1 MRSLTYPEGIM
12 SGDIIGTGAAGIGAA
27 AWAAKRVFGSSLDAV
42 NDALGR
48 WTEHALRN
56 VGRVV
61 ENAESK
67 IPDERR
73 DDGMPLRFA
82 MRVMNESA
90 YAESDLE
97 VEYLGGVLA
106 SGRTPSGRDDRGVVF
121 SGIVSRMSS
130 YQLRLHYVIYTTM
143 RRLYAGEQINFGYV
157 EAVEPYEIF
166 IPSYEIAAA
175 IDASEDEDWQVLSS
189 HALHGLNREGL
200 IGREWFTGPAEEIR
214 VRSTMVDPPSGLLVG
229 PSPMGV
235 ELYLWA
241 VGKGQL
247 PIEAFT
253 SLTEDDEFETDVKMP
268 KLAQIVGQP
277 DPED

>member
-1 MRSLTYPEGIM
+1 
-12 SGDIIGTGAAGIGAA
+12 
-27 AWAAKRVFGSSLDAV
+27 
-42 NDALGR
+42 
-48 WTEHALRN
+48 
-56 VGRVV
+56 
-61 ENAESK
+61 
-67 IPDERR
+67 
-73 DDGMPLRFA
+73 
-82 MRVMNESA
+82 
-90 YAESDLE
+90 
-97 VEYLGGVLA
+97 
-106 SGRTPSGRDDRGVVF
+106 
-121 SGIVSRMSS
+121 
-130 YQLRLHYVIYTTM
+130 M